1 MVVALGL
8 AHIRDPPKYFRC
20 TSECCPVLPGRAIE
34 RNQNPHVS
42 ASGVAEQSRP
52 NGKTHMRENTLW
64 SFFGNTPHAVAR
76 KHQSRQCSAAV
87 LGIHLAHIECRKQ
100 WLQLQPG
107 SRGNRQVAIA
117 LEVLDGWGYQLAT
130 PQNERQWNGSMLW
143 LPTMFPERMQPVRIH
158 PRQVKGYAH
167 RHFPQMDSVTGMTTW
182 CSSTFGMPW
191 SHVLCLSSCWTRI
204 PTFASLI
211 AAQRNTHA
219 PWHTARCFWG
229 PSRMNGLLTKIHVSI
244 AKNEFRLLKEDL
256 LPQHPSG
263 WHVHGS
269 RGQGLRHMSSSKRD
283 VRDPAP
289 VIETFKWSQPL
300 QIWCTCAYNT
310 INKTFSSENINR
322 VMVYCI
328 YIANLQLKPD
338 SKHDRIMLKQ
348 TFCLYPYNKIIVFRF
363 YHSFEW
369 AHIQLEW
376 NSMVWHVDQD
386 TVNGKTTGHDRHS
399 VEASSFLSMSIA
411 ILYLGWRFVVSVKV
425 RLETTG
431 YQKHK

>member
-1 MVVALGL
+1 MSRG
-8 AHIRDPPKYFRC
+8 
-20 TSECCPVLPGRAIE
+20 
-34 RNQNPHVS
+34 NP
-42 ASGVAEQSRP
+42 AES
-52 NGKTHMRENTLW
+52 TLW
-64 SFFGNTPHAVAR
+64 SKR
-76 KHQSRQCSAAV
+76 KLSTSVHRFWRVGAASTSRQIGCATWPNIGRAQWVCTDKMKMSEKCVKKAWKNQVRQLGFVFCLFVFFFATDQAKQNMRETPSEQKIHIFFWKQMHDNAEDWSLWAKMVFGTLRSASTLV
-87 LGIHLAHIECRKQ
+87 KHKRNKY
-100 WLQLQPG
+100 
-107 SRGNRQVAIA
+107 VK
-117 LEVLDGWGYQLAT
+117 
-130 PQNERQWNGSMLW
+130 
-143 LPTMFPERMQPVRIH
+143 RIH

-204 PTFASLI
+204 PMFASLI

-338 SKHDRIMLKQ
+338 SKHDQIMLKQ

-363 YHSFEW
+363 YHSFVSG
-369 AHIQLEW
+369 LTF
-376 NSMVWHVDQD
+376 SS
-386 TVNGKTTGHDRHS
+386 NGTQWCDMLIKT
-399 VEASSFLSMSIA
+399 L
-411 ILYLGWRFVVSVKV
+411 
-425 RLETTG
+425 
-431 YQKHK
+431 